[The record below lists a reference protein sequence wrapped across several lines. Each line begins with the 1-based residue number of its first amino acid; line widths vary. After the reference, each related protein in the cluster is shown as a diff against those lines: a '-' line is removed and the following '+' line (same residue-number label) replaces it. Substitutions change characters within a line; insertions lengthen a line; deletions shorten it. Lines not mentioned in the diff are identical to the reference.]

1 MKYGIIRKEAETGEA
16 KYLLWTVFSL
26 KSSETDIMKNGNWES
41 KQRVEWSFGW
51 FNLKQRIFQNTSFL
65 EIKHRRVKTLK
76 WYLT

>member
-1 MKYGIIRKEAETGEA
+1 MKYGIIRKETETGEA

-41 KQRVEWSFGW
+41 KQRVERLFGW